1 MLTNQH
7 FSYYST
13 VMLKNQEE
21 SRYFYKTDEN
31 GGVAA
36 VNAGKSFLRS
46 LRGNVRFRYIGLSP
60 FTILDGP

>member
-1 MLTNQH
+1 
-7 FSYYST
+7 
-13 VMLKNQEE
+13 MLKNQEE